1 MVKRISEYRQIMRKI
16 KWYIIAFALLLT
28 ACKSASLQEEA
39 KGKYGQVKL
48 NDVERAEVDSMVN
61 GVAFRLVHEMQKNHD
76 NLLVSPLG
84 LCYALN
90 MLNAGADG
98 ATQRQINR
106 FLGRKIL
113 ADRLCRTMLLADAAT
128 KDRQVKTQSDK
139 VTTLIVDNRVDV
151 GRGIDLLPAYEERMK
166 VCYFAAIEEEKEAQK
181 IILSNTLRFDGVW
194 KEAFDSSQTQVSLFT
209 TAEGKQQKVPL
220 MSGRFK
226 LDYAETNDYQLVK
239 IPYNGGFNLYVLLP
253 KTGEK
258 LESIV
263 SKLDVT
269 TWQQALKQM
278 QMADVSLWFPRF
290 STAKKNDMISVLKN
304 LGVRDAFDMQLAN
317 LSKMTLGQ
325 AYVSGV
331 KQEVQIDFNEQRT
344 EAEAKT
350 TMEVAVLCATEEPK
364 KKEIQR
370 RFVRCDHP
378 FLYVVTNRFGA
389 ICFIGEVQQS

>member
-1 MVKRISEYRQIMRKI
+1 MVKRISEYIQIMRKI

-28 ACKSASLQEEA
+28 ACKPASLQGET
-39 KGKYGQVKL
+39 KGKHGPVKL
-48 NDVERAEVDSMVN
+48 NDAERAEVYSMVN

-106 FLGRKIL
+106 VLGRNIL

-128 KDRQVKTQSDK
+128 KDGQVKTQSDK

-151 GRGIDLLPAYEERMK
+151 GRGIDLLPAFEECMK
-166 VCYFAAIEEEKEAQK
+166 VCYFAAIEEESEAQK

-226 LDYAETNDYQLVK
+226 LDYTETNDYQLVK

-258 LESIV
+258 LEPIV

-317 LSKMTLGQ
+317 LSKMTLEQ

>member
-1 MVKRISEYRQIMRKI
+1 MRKI

-48 NDVERAEVDSMVN
+48 NEVERAEVDSMVN

-106 FLGRKIL
+106 VLGRNIL
-113 ADRLCRTMLLADAAT
+113 ADRLCRTMLLVDAAT

-151 GRGIDLLPAYEERMK
+151 GRGIDLLPAFEERMK
-166 VCYFAAIEEEKEAQK
+166 VCYFAAIEEGNEAQK

-220 MSGRFK
+220 MRGRFK
-226 LDYAETNDYQLVK
+226 LDYTETNDYQLVK

-258 LESIV
+258 LEPIV
-263 SKLDVT
+263 SKLNVT
-269 TWQQALKQM
+269 TWQQALKHM
-278 QMADVSLWFPRF
+278 QMADVSLWFPRL

-350 TMEVAVLCATEEPK
+350 TMEVAVLSATEEPK

-378 FLYVVTNRFGA
+378 FFYVVTNRFGA
-389 ICFIGEVQQS
+389 ICFIGEVQRF

>member
-48 NDVERAEVDSMVN
+48 NDAERAEVDSMVN

-128 KDRQVKTQSDK
+128 KDRQVKTQNDK

-151 GRGIDLLPAYEERMK
+151 GRGIDLLPAFEERMK
-166 VCYFAAIEEEKEAQK
+166 KSYFAAIEEGNEAQK

-258 LESIV
+258 LEPIV

-278 QMADVSLWFPRF
+278 QMADVSLWFPRL

-304 LGVRDAFDMQLAN
+304 LGVRDAFDTQLAN

-378 FLYVVTNRFGA
+378 FLYIVTNRFGA

>member
-1 MVKRISEYRQIMRKI
+1 MRKI

-28 ACKSASLQEEA
+28 ACKSASLQDEA

-61 GVAFRLVHEMQKNHD
+61 GVAFRLIHEIQKNHD

-98 ATQRQINR
+98 ATQRQISH
-106 FLGRKIL
+106 FLGREIL

-128 KDRQVKTQSDK
+128 KDGQAKAQNDK

-151 GRGIDLLPAYEERMK
+151 GRGIDLLPAFEERMK
-166 VCYFAAIEEEKEAQK
+166 VCYFAAVEKGNEAQK

-194 KEAFDSSQTQVSLFT
+194 KEAFDSSQTQESLFT

-220 MSGRFK
+220 MSGQFK

-253 KTGEK
+253 KTREK

-263 SKLDVT
+263 SKLNVT

-278 QMADVSLWFPRF
+278 QMADVSLWFPRL

-344 EAEAKT
+344 EAKAKT

>member
-28 ACKSASLQEEA
+28 ACKSASLQDEA

-48 NDVERAEVDSMVN
+48 NEVERAEVDSMVN

-106 FLGRKIL
+106 VLGRNIL
-113 ADRLCRTMLLADAAT
+113 ADRLCRTMLLVDAAT

-151 GRGIDLLPAYEERMK
+151 GRGIDLLPAFEERMK
-166 VCYFAAIEEEKEAQK
+166 VCYFAAIEEGNEAQK

-220 MSGRFK
+220 MRGRFK
-226 LDYAETNDYQLVK
+226 LDYTETNDYQLVK

-263 SKLDVT
+263 SKLNVT
-269 TWQQALKQM
+269 TWQQALKHM
-278 QMADVSLWFPRF
+278 QMADVSLWFPRL

-350 TMEVAVLCATEEPK
+350 TMEVAVLSATEEPK

-378 FLYVVTNRFGA
+378 FFYVVTNRFGA
-389 ICFIGEVQQS
+389 ICFIGEVQRF

>member
-1 MVKRISEYRQIMRKI
+1 MKRISEYRQIMRKI

-28 ACKSASLQEEA
+28 ACKSASLQDEA

-106 FLGRKIL
+106 FLGREIL

-151 GRGIDLLPAYEERMK
+151 GRGISLLPAFEERMK
-166 VCYFAAIEEEKEAQK
+166 ESYFAAIEEGNEAQK
-181 IILSNTLRFDGVW
+181 IMLSNTLRFDGVW

-239 IPYNGGFNLYVLLP
+239 ILYNGGFNLYVLLP

-263 SKLDVT
+263 SKLNVT

-278 QMADVSLWFPRF
+278 QMADVSLWFPRL

-350 TMEVAVLCATEEPK
+350 TMEVAVLSATEEPK

>member
-28 ACKSASLQEEA
+28 ACKPASLQGET
-39 KGKYGQVKL
+39 KGKHGPVTL
-48 NDVERAEVDSMVN
+48 NDAERAEADRMVN

-106 FLGRKIL
+106 VLGRNIL

-151 GRGIDLLPAYEERMK
+151 GRGIDLLPAFEERMR
-166 VCYFAAIEEEKEAQK
+166 VCYFAAIEKGNEAQK

-194 KEAFDSSQTQVSLFT
+194 KEAFDSSQTQVGLFT

-226 LDYAETNDYQLVK
+226 LDYTETNDYQLVK

-263 SKLDVT
+263 SKLNVT
-269 TWQQALKQM
+269 TWQQALKQL
-278 QMADVSLWFPRF
+278 QIADVSLWFPRL
-290 STAKKNDMISVLKN
+290 SIAKKNDMISVLKH

-331 KQEVQIDFNEQRT
+331 KQEVHIDFNEQRT

-389 ICFIGEVQQS
+389 ICFIGEVQRF

>member
-1 MVKRISEYRQIMRKI
+1 MVKRISEYIQIMRKI

-28 ACKSASLQEEA
+28 ACKSASLQDEA

-48 NDVERAEVDSMVN
+48 NDAERAEVDSMVN
-61 GVAFRLVHEMQKNHD
+61 GVAFRLIHEMQKNHD

-106 FLGRKIL
+106 VLGREIL

-151 GRGIDLLPAYEERMK
+151 GRGIDLLPAFEERMK
-166 VCYFAAIEEEKEAQK
+166 VCYFAAIEEGKEAQK

-194 KEAFDSSQTQVSLFT
+194 KEAFYSSQTQVGLFT
-209 TAEGKQQKVPL
+209 TAEGKQQKVQL

-258 LESIV
+258 LEPIV
-263 SKLDVT
+263 SKLNVT

-389 ICFIGEVQQS
+389 ICFIGEVQQY

>member
-28 ACKSASLQEEA
+28 ACKSASLQDEA

-48 NDVERAEVDSMVN
+48 NDAERAEVDNMVN

-98 ATQRQINR
+98 ATQRQISR
-106 FLGRKIL
+106 FLGRNIL
-113 ADRLCRTMLLADAAT
+113 ADRLCCKMLLVDAAT
-128 KDRQVKTQSDK
+128 KGGQAKAQNDK

-151 GRGIDLLPAYEERMK
+151 GRGISLLPAFEERMK
-166 VCYFAAIEEEKEAQK
+166 ESYFAAIEEGNEAQK

-258 LESIV
+258 LEPIV

-278 QMADVSLWFPRF
+278 QMADVSLWFPRL

-317 LSKMTLGQ
+317 LSKMTL
-325 AYVSGV
+325 
-331 KQEVQIDFNEQRT
+331 E
-344 EAEAKT
+344 
-350 TMEVAVLCATEEPK
+350 
-364 KKEIQR
+364 
-370 RFVRCDHP
+370 
-378 FLYVVTNRFGA
+378 
-389 ICFIGEVQQS
+389 

>member
-1 MVKRISEYRQIMRKI
+1 MKRISEYRQIMRKI

-28 ACKSASLQEEA
+28 ACKSASLQDEA

-61 GVAFRLVHEMQKNHD
+61 GVAFRLIHEMQKNHD

-128 KDRQVKTQSDK
+128 KDRQVKTQNDK

-151 GRGIDLLPAYEERMK
+151 GRGIDLLPAFEERMK
-166 VCYFAAIEEEKEAQK
+166 KSYFAAIEEENEAQK

-226 LDYAETNDYQLVK
+226 LDYAETNDYQLIK

-253 KTGEK
+253 KTGKK

-263 SKLDVT
+263 SDLNVT

-317 LSKMTLGQ
+317 LSKMTLEQ

>member
-28 ACKSASLQEEA
+28 ACKSASLQDEA

-48 NDVERAEVDSMVN
+48 NDTERAEVDSMVN

-128 KDRQVKTQSDK
+128 KDGQAKAQNDK

-151 GRGIDLLPAYEERMK
+151 GRGIDLLPAFEERMK
-166 VCYFAAIEEEKEAQK
+166 VCYFAAIEEGKEAQK

-226 LDYAETNDYQLVK
+226 LDYTETNDYQLVK

-253 KTGEK
+253 KTREK
-258 LESIV
+258 LEPIV

-278 QMADVSLWFPRF
+278 QMADVSLWFPRL

-378 FLYVVTNRFGA
+378 FFYVVTNRFGA

>member
-28 ACKSASLQEEA
+28 ACKPASLQGET
-39 KGKYGQVKL
+39 KGKHGPVKL
-48 NDVERAEVDSMVN
+48 NDAERAEADRMVN

-106 FLGRKIL
+106 VLGRNIL

-128 KDRQVKTQSDK
+128 KDGQVKTQSDK

-151 GRGIDLLPAYEERMK
+151 GRGIDLLPAFEERMK
-166 VCYFAAIEEEKEAQK
+166 VCYFAAIEEGKEAQK

-194 KEAFDSSQTQVSLFT
+194 KEAFDSSQTQVGLFT
-209 TAEGKQQKVPL
+209 TAEGKQQKVPM

-226 LDYAETNDYQLVK
+226 LDYAETSDYQLVK

-263 SKLDVT
+263 SKLNVT
-269 TWQQALKQM
+269 TWQQALKQL
-278 QMADVSLWFPRF
+278 QIADVSLWFPRL
-290 STAKKNDMISVLKN
+290 STAKKNDMISVLKH

-350 TMEVAVLCATEEPK
+350 TMEVAVLSATEEPK

-370 RFVRCDHP
+370 KFVHCNHP

>member
-1 MVKRISEYRQIMRKI
+1 MKRISEYRQIMRKI
-16 KWYIIAFALLLT
+16 KWYIIAFVLLLT

-48 NDVERAEVDSMVN
+48 NDTERAEVDSMVN

-151 GRGIDLLPAYEERMK
+151 GCGISLLPAFEECMK
-166 VCYFAAIEEEKEAQK
+166 ESYFAAIEEGNEAQK

-226 LDYAETNDYQLVK
+226 LDYTETNDYQLVK

-258 LESIV
+258 LEPIV
-263 SKLDVT
+263 SNLDVT
-269 TWQQALKQM
+269 TWQQTLKQM
-278 QMADVSLWFPRF
+278 QMADVSLWFPRL

>member
-1 MVKRISEYRQIMRKI
+1 MKRISEYRQIMRKI

-28 ACKSASLQEEA
+28 ACKSASLQDDA

-48 NDVERAEVDSMVN
+48 NDAERAEVDSMVN
-61 GVAFRLVHEMQKNHD
+61 GVAFRLIHEMQKNHD

-139 VTTLIVDNRVDV
+139 VTTLIVNNRVDV
-151 GRGIDLLPAYEERMK
+151 GRGIDLLPAFEERMK
-166 VCYFAAIEEEKEAQK
+166 ESYFAAIEEGNEAQK

-258 LESIV
+258 LEPIV
-263 SKLDVT
+263 SKLNVT

-278 QMADVSLWFPRF
+278 QMADVSLWFPRL

>member
-1 MVKRISEYRQIMRKI
+1 MRKI

-28 ACKSASLQEEA
+28 ACKPASLQGETKE
-39 KGKYGQVKL
+39 KHGPVKL
-48 NDVERAEVDSMVN
+48 NDAERAEVDSMVN

-151 GRGIDLLPAYEERMK
+151 GRGIDLLPAFGERMK
-166 VCYFAAIEEEKEAQK
+166 VCYFAAIEKESEAQK

-258 LESIV
+258 LEPIV
-263 SKLDVT
+263 SNLDVT

-278 QMADVSLWFPRF
+278 QMADVSLWFPRL

-317 LSKMTLGQ
+317 LSKMTLEQ

-350 TMEVAVLCATEEPK
+350 TMEVAVLSATEEPK

-370 RFVRCDHP
+370 KFVHCNHP

-389 ICFIGEVQQS
+389 ICFIGEVQRF

>member
-16 KWYIIAFALLLT
+16 KWYIVAFALLLT
-28 ACKSASLQEEA
+28 ACKSASLQDES

-48 NDVERAEVDSMVN
+48 NDTERAEVDSMVN

-151 GRGIDLLPAYEERMK
+151 GCGISLLPAFEECMK
-166 VCYFAAIEEEKEAQK
+166 ESYFAAIEEGNEAQK

-226 LDYAETNDYQLVK
+226 LDYTETNDYQLVK

-258 LESIV
+258 LEPIV
-263 SKLDVT
+263 SNLDVT
-269 TWQQALKQM
+269 TWQQTLKQM
-278 QMADVSLWFPRF
+278 QMADVSLWFPRL

>member
-1 MVKRISEYRQIMRKI
+1 MVKRISEYIQIMRKI

-28 ACKSASLQEEA
+28 SCKSASLQDEA

-151 GRGIDLLPAYEERMK
+151 GRGVDLLPAFEERMK
-166 VCYFAAIEEEKEAQK
+166 VCYFAAIEKGNEAQK

-269 TWQQALKQM
+269 TWQQTLKQM
-278 QMADVSLWFPRF
+278 QMADVSLWFPRL

-317 LSKMTLGQ
+317 LSKMTLEQ

-350 TMEVAVLCATEEPK
+350 TMEVAVLSATEEPK

-370 RFVRCDHP
+370 KFVRCDHP

>member
-28 ACKSASLQEEA
+28 ACKPASLQCET
-39 KGKYGQVKL
+39 KGKHGPVKL
-48 NDVERAEVDSMVN
+48 NDAERAEADRMVN
-61 GVAFRLVHEMQKNHD
+61 GVAFHLVHEMQKNHD

-106 FLGRKIL
+106 VLGREIL

-128 KDRQVKTQSDK
+128 KDRQVKTQNDK

-151 GRGIDLLPAYEERMK
+151 GRGIDLLPAFEERMK
-166 VCYFAAIEEEKEAQK
+166 VCYFAAIEEGKEAQK

-258 LESIV
+258 LEPIV
-263 SKLDVT
+263 SNLDVT

-278 QMADVSLWFPRF
+278 QMADVSLWFPRL

-317 LSKMTLGQ
+317 LSKMILEQ

>member
-16 KWYIIAFALLLT
+16 KWYIIAFTLLLT
-28 ACKSASLQEEA
+28 ACKSASLQDEA

-48 NDVERAEVDSMVN
+48 NDTERAEVDSMVN

-98 ATQRQINR
+98 ATQRQISH
-106 FLGRKIL
+106 FLGREIL

-128 KDRQVKTQSDK
+128 KDRQVKTQNDK

-151 GRGIDLLPAYEERMK
+151 GRGIDLLPAFEERMK
-166 VCYFAAIEEEKEAQK
+166 VCYFAAIEEGKEAQK

-258 LESIV
+258 LEPIV
-263 SKLDVT
+263 SKLNVT

-278 QMADVSLWFPRF
+278 QMADVSLWFPRL

-317 LSKMTLGQ
+317 LSKMTLEQ

-389 ICFIGEVQQS
+389 ICFIGEVQRF

>member
-28 ACKSASLQEEA
+28 ACKSASLQDEA

-48 NDVERAEVDSMVN
+48 NDAERAEVDSMVN

-106 FLGRKIL
+106 VLGRNIL
-113 ADRLCRTMLLADAAT
+113 ADRLCRTMLLADAVT

-151 GRGIDLLPAYEERMK
+151 GRGIDLLPAFEERMK
-166 VCYFAAIEEEKEAQK
+166 ESYFAAIEEENEAQK

-194 KEAFDSSQTQVSLFT
+194 KEAFDSSQTQVGLFT
-209 TAEGKQQKVPL
+209 TAEGKQQKVQL

-226 LDYAETNDYQLVK
+226 LDYAETNGYQLVK

-278 QMADVSLWFPRF
+278 QMADVSLWFPRL

-317 LSKMTLGQ
+317 LSKMTLEQ

-389 ICFIGEVQQS
+389 ICFIGEVQQY

>member
-28 ACKSASLQEEA
+28 ACKSASLQDEA

-48 NDVERAEVDSMVN
+48 NDTERAEVDSMVN
-61 GVAFRLVHEMQKNHD
+61 GVAFRLIHEMQKNHD

-128 KDRQVKTQSDK
+128 KDGQAKAQNDK

-151 GRGIDLLPAYEERMK
+151 GRGIDLLPAFEERMK
-166 VCYFAAIEEEKEAQK
+166 VCYFAAIEEGKEAQK

-258 LESIV
+258 LEPIV

-317 LSKMTLGQ
+317 LSKMTLEQ

-378 FLYVVTNRFGA
+378 FLYIVTNRFGA
-389 ICFIGEVQQS
+389 ICFIGEVQRF

>member
-48 NDVERAEVDSMVN
+48 NDAERVEVDNMVN
-61 GVAFRLVHEMQKNHD
+61 GVAFRLIHEMQKNHD

-128 KDRQVKTQSDK
+128 KDGQAKAQNDK

-151 GRGIDLLPAYEERMK
+151 GRGIDLLPAFEERMK
-166 VCYFAAIEEEKEAQK
+166 VCYFAAIEEGKEAQK

-258 LESIV
+258 LEPIV

-317 LSKMTLGQ
+317 LSKMTLEQ

>member
-1 MVKRISEYRQIMRKI
+1 MVKRISEYIQIMRKI

-28 ACKSASLQEEA
+28 ACKSASLQDEA

-48 NDVERAEVDSMVN
+48 NDAERAEVDSMVN
-61 GVAFRLVHEMQKNHD
+61 GVAFRLIHEMQKNHD

-106 FLGRKIL
+106 VLGRNIL

-128 KDRQVKTQSDK
+128 KDGQAKAQSDK
-139 VTTLIVDNRVDV
+139 VTTLIVNNRVDV
-151 GRGIDLLPAYEERMK
+151 GRGIDLLPAFEERMK
-166 VCYFAAIEEEKEAQK
+166 VCYFAAIEEESEAQK
-181 IILSNTLRFDGVW
+181 IILSNTLQFDGVW

-220 MSGRFK
+220 MSGRLK
-226 LDYAETNDYQLVK
+226 LDYTETNDYQLVK

-258 LESIV
+258 LEPIV

-278 QMADVSLWFPRF
+278 QMADVSLWFPRL

-378 FLYVVTNRFGA
+378 FFYVVTNRFGA
-389 ICFIGEVQQS
+389 ICFIGEVQRS

>member
-1 MVKRISEYRQIMRKI
+1 MKRISEYRQIMRKI

-28 ACKSASLQEEA
+28 ACKSASLQDEA

-84 LCYALN
+84 LCYTLN

-106 FLGRKIL
+106 FLGREIL

-151 GRGIDLLPAYEERMK
+151 GRGISLLPAFEERMK
-166 VCYFAAIEEEKEAQK
+166 ESYFAAIEEGNEAQK
-181 IILSNTLRFDGVW
+181 IMLSNTLRFDGVW

-263 SKLDVT
+263 SKLNVT

-278 QMADVSLWFPRF
+278 QMADVSLWFPRL

-350 TMEVAVLCATEEPK
+350 TMEVAVLSATEEPK

>member
-1 MVKRISEYRQIMRKI
+1 MKRISEYRQSMRKI

-39 KGKYGQVKL
+39 KGKYGQVEL
-48 NDVERAEVDSMVN
+48 NDTERAEVDSMVN

-98 ATQRQINR
+98 ATQRQISHI
-106 FLGRKIL
+106 LGRDIL

-151 GRGIDLLPAYEERMK
+151 GCGISLLPAFEECMK
-166 VCYFAAIEEEKEAQK
+166 ESYFAAIEEGNEAQK

-226 LDYAETNDYQLVK
+226 LDYTETNDYQLVK

-258 LESIV
+258 LEPIV
-263 SKLDVT
+263 SNLDVT
-269 TWQQALKQM
+269 TWQQTLKQM
-278 QMADVSLWFPRF
+278 QMADVSLWFPRL

>member
-1 MVKRISEYRQIMRKI
+1 MVKRISEYIQIMRKI

-28 ACKSASLQEEA
+28 ACKSASLQDEA

-48 NDVERAEVDSMVN
+48 NDAERAEVDSMVN

-106 FLGRKIL
+106 VLGREIL

-128 KDRQVKTQSDK
+128 KDGQAKTQNDK

-151 GRGIDLLPAYEERMK
+151 GRGIDLLPAFEERMK
-166 VCYFAAIEEEKEAQK
+166 VCYFAAIEKGNEAQK

-209 TAEGKQQKVPL
+209 SAEGKQQKVPL

-263 SKLDVT
+263 SKLNVT

-278 QMADVSLWFPRF
+278 QMADVSLWFPRL

>member
-1 MVKRISEYRQIMRKI
+1 MRKI

-28 ACKSASLQEEA
+28 ACKSASLQDEA

-48 NDVERAEVDSMVN
+48 NDAERAEVDSMVN
-61 GVAFRLVHEMQKNHD
+61 GVAFRLIHEMQQNHD

-98 ATQRQINR
+98 ATQRQISH
-106 FLGRKIL
+106 FLGREIL

-151 GRGIDLLPAYEERMK
+151 GCGISLLPAFEECMK
-166 VCYFAAIEEEKEAQK
+166 ESYFAAIEEGNEAQK

-226 LDYAETNDYQLVK
+226 LDYTETNDYQLVK

-258 LESIV
+258 LEPIV
-263 SKLDVT
+263 SNLDVT
-269 TWQQALKQM
+269 TWQQTLKQM
-278 QMADVSLWFPRF
+278 QMADVSLWFPRL

>member
-28 ACKSASLQEEA
+28 ACKSASLQDEA

-48 NDVERAEVDSMVN
+48 NDAERAEVDSMVN
-61 GVAFRLVHEMQKNHD
+61 GVAFRLIHEMQKNHD

-151 GRGIDLLPAYEERMK
+151 GRGIDLLPAFEERMK
-166 VCYFAAIEEEKEAQK
+166 VCYFAAIEKGNEAQK

-263 SKLDVT
+263 SKLNVT

-278 QMADVSLWFPRF
+278 QMADVSLWFPRL

-350 TMEVAVLCATEEPK
+350 TMEVAVLSATEEPK

-370 RFVRCDHP
+370 KFVRCDHP

>member
-1 MVKRISEYRQIMRKI
+1 MVKRISEYIQIMRKI

-28 ACKSASLQEEA
+28 ACKSASLQDEA

-106 FLGRKIL
+106 FLGREIL

-151 GRGIDLLPAYEERMK
+151 GRGIDLLPAFEERMK
-166 VCYFAAIEEEKEAQK
+166 VCYFAAIEEGKEAQK

-226 LDYAETNDYQLVK
+226 LDYTETNDYQLVK

-263 SKLDVT
+263 SKLNVT

-278 QMADVSLWFPRF
+278 QMADVSLWFPRL

-317 LSKMTLGQ
+317 LSKMTLEQ

-350 TMEVAVLCATEEPK
+350 TMEIAVLSATEEPI

-389 ICFIGEVQQS
+389 ICFIGEVQQF

>member
-1 MVKRISEYRQIMRKI
+1 MVKRISEYRQSMRKI

-28 ACKSASLQEEA
+28 ACKSASLQDEA
-39 KGKYGQVKL
+39 KGKYGQMKL
-48 NDVERAEVDSMVN
+48 NDTERAEVDSMVN

-84 LCYALN
+84 LCYTLN

-106 FLGRKIL
+106 VLGREIL
-113 ADRLCRTMLLADAAT
+113 ADRLCRKMLLADAAT

-151 GRGIDLLPAYEERMK
+151 GRGISLLPAFEERMK
-166 VCYFAAIEEEKEAQK
+166 ESYFAVIEEGNEAQK
-181 IILSNTLRFDGVW
+181 IMLSNTLRFDGVW

-226 LDYAETNDYQLVK
+226 LDYTETNDYQLVK

-263 SKLDVT
+263 SNLNVT

-278 QMADVSLWFPRF
+278 QMADVSLWFPRL

-317 LSKMTLGQ
+317 LSKMTLEQ

-350 TMEVAVLCATEEPK
+350 TMEIAVLCATEEPK

>member
-1 MVKRISEYRQIMRKI
+1 MVKRISEYRQSMRKI
-16 KWYIIAFALLLT
+16 KWYIVAFALLLT
-28 ACKSASLQEEA
+28 ACKSASLQDEA

-48 NDVERAEVDSMVN
+48 NDTERAEVDSMVN
-61 GVAFRLVHEMQKNHD
+61 GIAFRLVHEMQKNHD

-98 ATQRQINR
+98 ATQRQISR
-106 FLGRKIL
+106 FLGRNIL
-113 ADRLCRTMLLADAAT
+113 ADRLCRKMLLADAAT
-128 KDRQVKTQSDK
+128 NEGQAKAQNDK

-151 GRGIDLLPAYEERMK
+151 GRGIDLLPAFEERMK
-166 VCYFAAIEEEKEAQK
+166 VCYFAAIEEGNEAQK

-258 LESIV
+258 LESVV
-263 SKLDVT
+263 SKLNVT

-278 QMADVSLWFPRF
+278 QMADVSLWLPRL

-317 LSKMTLGQ
+317 LSKMTLEQ

-370 RFVRCDHP
+370 KFVRCDHP
-378 FLYVVTNRFGA
+378 FLYIVTNRFGA

>member
-1 MVKRISEYRQIMRKI
+1 MRKI

-48 NDVERAEVDSMVN
+48 NDAERVEVDNMVN
-61 GVAFRLVHEMQKNHD
+61 GVAFRLIHEMQKNHD

-128 KDRQVKTQSDK
+128 KDRQVKTQNDK

-151 GRGIDLLPAYEERMK
+151 GRGIDLLPAFEERMK
-166 VCYFAAIEEEKEAQK
+166 KSYFAAIEEGNEAQK

-258 LESIV
+258 LEPIV

-278 QMADVSLWFPRF
+278 QMADVSLWFPRL

-304 LGVRDAFDMQLAN
+304 LGVRDAFDTQLAN

-378 FLYVVTNRFGA
+378 FLYIVTNRFGA

>member
-1 MVKRISEYRQIMRKI
+1 MRKI

-28 ACKSASLQEEA
+28 ACKSASLQGEA

-61 GVAFRLVHEMQKNHD
+61 GVAFRLIHEMQKNHD

-151 GRGIDLLPAYEERMK
+151 GRGIDLLPAFEERMK
-166 VCYFAAIEEEKEAQK
+166 VCYFAAIEEGKEAQK

-194 KEAFDSSQTQVSLFT
+194 KEAFDSSQTQVGLFT
-209 TAEGKQQKVPL
+209 TAEGKQKKVPL

-226 LDYAETNDYQLVK
+226 LDYTETNDYQLVK

-258 LESIV
+258 LEPIV
-263 SKLDVT
+263 SKLNVT
-269 TWQQALKQM
+269 TWQQVLKQM
-278 QMADVSLWFPRF
+278 QMADVSLWFPRL

-378 FLYVVTNRFGA
+378 FLYIVTNRFGA
-389 ICFIGEVQQS
+389 ICFIGEVQRF

>member
-1 MVKRISEYRQIMRKI
+1 MVKRISEYRRIMRKI

-28 ACKSASLQEEA
+28 ACKSASLQGEA

-61 GVAFRLVHEMQKNHD
+61 GVAFRLIHEMQKNHD

-151 GRGIDLLPAYEERMK
+151 GRGIDLLPAFEERMK
-166 VCYFAAIEEEKEAQK
+166 VCYFAAIEEGKEAQK

-194 KEAFDSSQTQVSLFT
+194 KEAFDSSQTQVGLFT
-209 TAEGKQQKVPL
+209 TAEGKQKKVPL

-226 LDYAETNDYQLVK
+226 LDYTETNDYQLVK

-258 LESIV
+258 LEPIV
-263 SKLDVT
+263 SKLNVT
-269 TWQQALKQM
+269 TWQQVLKQM
-278 QMADVSLWFPRF
+278 QMADVSLWFPRL

-378 FLYVVTNRFGA
+378 FLYIVTNRFGA
-389 ICFIGEVQQS
+389 ICFIGEVQRF

>member
-28 ACKSASLQEEA
+28 ACKSASLQDEA

-128 KDRQVKTQSDK
+128 KDRQVKTQNDK

-151 GRGIDLLPAYEERMK
+151 GRGIDLLPAFEERMK
-166 VCYFAAIEEEKEAQK
+166 VCYFAAIEEGKEAQK

-226 LDYAETNDYQLVK
+226 LDYTETNDYQLVK

-263 SKLDVT
+263 SKLNVT
-269 TWQQALKQM
+269 TWQRALKQM
-278 QMADVSLWFPRF
+278 QMADVSLWFPRL

>member
-1 MVKRISEYRQIMRKI
+1 MVKRISEYRQIMRKM

-28 ACKSASLQEEA
+28 ACKPASLQGET
-39 KGKYGQVKL
+39 KGKHGPVKL
-48 NDVERAEVDSMVN
+48 NDAERAEADRMVN

-106 FLGRKIL
+106 VLGRNIL
-113 ADRLCRTMLLADAAT
+113 ADRLCRKMLLVDAAT
-128 KDRQVKTQSDK
+128 KDGQAKAQNDK

-151 GRGIDLLPAYEERMK
+151 GRGISLLPAFEERMK
-166 VCYFAAIEEEKEAQK
+166 ESYFAAIEEENEAQK
-181 IILSNTLRFDGVW
+181 IMLSNTLRFDGVW

-263 SKLDVT
+263 SKLNVT

-278 QMADVSLWFPRF
+278 QMADVSLWFPRL

-331 KQEVQIDFNEQRT
+331 KQEAQIDFNEQRT

-378 FLYVVTNRFGA
+378 FLYVVTNRSGA
-389 ICFIGEVQQS
+389 ICFIGEVQRF

>member
-28 ACKSASLQEEA
+28 ACKSASLQDEA

-48 NDVERAEVDSMVN
+48 NDTERAEVDSMVN

-98 ATQRQINR
+98 ATQRQISH
-106 FLGRKIL
+106 FLGREIL

-151 GRGIDLLPAYEERMK
+151 GRGIDLLPAFEERMK
-166 VCYFAAIEEEKEAQK
+166 VCYFAAIEEGKEAQK

-194 KEAFDSSQTQVSLFT
+194 KEAFDSSQTQESLFT

-258 LESIV
+258 LEPIV

-317 LSKMTLGQ
+317 LSKMTLEQ